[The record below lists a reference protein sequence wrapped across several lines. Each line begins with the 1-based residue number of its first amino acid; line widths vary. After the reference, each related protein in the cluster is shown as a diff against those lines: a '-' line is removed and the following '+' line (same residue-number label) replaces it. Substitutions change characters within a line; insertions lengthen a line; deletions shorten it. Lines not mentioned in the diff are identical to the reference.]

1 MSEIYARTNKAS
13 RKCTYFR
20 LLAQLKQNLILILT
34 RIIKIFKSIICQ
46 KSTTGKLISDRIY
59 HFEFMSFYKNE
70 LNWLV
75 SNDRKVWQHYR
86 LNIIRKTRVSIRLS
100 DFSC

>member
-20 LLAQLKQNLILILT
+20 LFAQLKILNLILLLT
-34 RIIKIFKSIICQ
+34 RIVKIFKSIICQ

-75 SNDRKVWQHYR
+75 SND
-86 LNIIRKTRVSIRLS
+86 
-100 DFSC
+100 